1 MAIKELYPFYISQK
15 GAYLLIDKEP
25 SLTFTFDNDVVTFS
39 DGSNFTLTDNNFID
53 ISFEETRVNYRF
65 YNPYFSLFDL
75 CFGKLGYTGGVGNSR
90 FNVSYSI
97 SSKII
102 NLKKDDGSE
111 EYNLNVSSI
120 QDFLQLENSNKSFL
134 DSSFSSADRY
144 YPLSVYDKSYCFL
157 IKDKNLLDSFGSIKD
172 SVFTYSSSTALPD
185 VMGKPLPI
193 IFNGVRTSYYTQKD
207 SPLYEFLNLRSSS
220 GLELTI
226 NSDYS
231 ISTNKDDVI
240 AVLDREK
247 NLIKIRE
254 GYHRF
259 FSIDYSDFSLFSSI
273 ASKPKEPN
281 NSEISSDIEKEP
293 SNNLPVVDEDDFSG
307 RFGNFS
313 KDEVV
318 YCSLYLGYVFKVKKV
333 TILQNN
339 LNSYTFTYVL
349 KICGKYND
357 SKEIIYLPEL
367 ETNVIFVPSSFV
379 SNTII

>member
-1 MAIKELYPFYISQK
+1 MAIELYPFYIPQK
-15 GAYLLIDKEP
+15 SSYLLIDKDP

-185 VMGKPLPI
+185 VMGKSLPI
-193 IFNGVRTSYYTQKD
+193 IFNGVKTSYYTQKD
-207 SPLYEFLNLRSSS
+207 SPLYKFLTLLSSS

-231 ISTNKDDVI
+231 ISTNKDHII
-240 AVLDREK
+240 AVLDIEK
-247 NLIKIRE
+247 KLIKIRE
-254 GYHRF
+254 YYLKF
-259 FSIDYSDFSLFSSI
+259 FVIDYSDFPLFSSI
-273 ASKPKEPN
+273 ISSKSSELN
-281 NSEISSDIEKEP
+281 NSETPSESTPNEVENKP
-293 SNNLPVVDEDDFSG
+293 SNNLPISDDDDFSG
-307 RFGNFS
+307 KFGNLS
-313 KDEVV
+313 KDEIVT
-318 YCSLYLGYVFKVKKV
+318 CSLYPKDEFKVKKV
-333 TILQNN
+333 TILQTDFNN
-339 LNSYTFTYVL
+339 YTFVYVL
-349 KICGKYND
+349 ISVKDVNNIVY
-357 SKEIIYLPEL
+357 I
-367 ETNVIFVPSSFV
+367 PSSLV
-379 SNTII
+379 SKKG

>member
-1 MAIKELYPFYISQK
+1 MAIELYPFYIPQK
-15 GAYLLIDKEP
+15 SSYLLIDKDP
-25 SLTFTFDNDVVTFS
+25 SLTFTFDNDVVAFS

-53 ISFEETRVNYRF
+53 IFFEEFRVNYRF

-75 CFGKLGYTGGVGNSR
+75 HFGKVGYTGGVGNSL

-102 NLKKDDGSE
+102 NLKNGDGSE

-120 QDFLQLENSNKSFL
+120 QDFLQLENLNKSFL
-134 DSSFSSADRY
+134 NSSFSSADRY
-144 YPLSVYDKSYCFL
+144 HPLLVHDKSYCFL
-157 IKDKNLLDSFGSIKD
+157 IKDENLLDSFGSIKD

-185 VMGKPLPI
+185 VMGKSLPI
-193 IFNGVRTSYYTQKD
+193 IFNGVKTSYYIQKD
-207 SPLYEFLNLRSSS
+207 SPLYEFLTLLSSS

-231 ISTNKDDVI
+231 ISTNKDHII
-240 AVLDREK
+240 AVLDIEK
-247 NLIKIRE
+247 KLIKIRE
-254 GYHRF
+254 YYLKF
-259 FSIDYSDFSLFSSI
+259 FVIDYSDFSLFSSI

-349 KICGKYND
+349 KTCGKYNEN
-357 SKEIIYLPEL
+357 KEIIYLPEL

-379 SNTII
+379 SNTIM